1 MILIT
6 ANAAKLL
13 SNPSVAE
20 ELERYETEVTEAIKE
35 AATAGIKEIT
45 LRIPVHL
52 RDSIIEQLAELG
64 YSYDSI
70 GIEQRMSFFKVNW
83 K

>member
-13 SNPSVAE
+13 STPSLAE

-45 LRIPVHL
+45 LRIPMHL
-52 RDSIIEQLAELG
+52 RDPIIEQLSGLG

-70 GIEQRMSFFKVNW
+70 GVQDRMTFFKVNW

>member
-13 SNPSVAE
+13 STTSIAE

-45 LRIPVHL
+45 LRIPMHL
-52 RDSIIEQLAELG
+52 RDSIIEQLAGLG

-70 GIEQRMSFFKVNW
+70 GVQDRMTFYKVNW

>member
-1 MILIT
+1 MISIT
-6 ANAAKLL
+6 ANAANLL

-20 ELERYETEVTEAIKE
+20 ELERYETKVTEAIKE

-45 LRIPVHL
+45 LRIPMHL
-52 RDSIIEQLAELG
+52 RDSIIAQLAELG
-64 YSYDSI
+64 YSYDAI
-70 GIEQRMSFFKVNW
+70 GVEQRMSFFKVNW